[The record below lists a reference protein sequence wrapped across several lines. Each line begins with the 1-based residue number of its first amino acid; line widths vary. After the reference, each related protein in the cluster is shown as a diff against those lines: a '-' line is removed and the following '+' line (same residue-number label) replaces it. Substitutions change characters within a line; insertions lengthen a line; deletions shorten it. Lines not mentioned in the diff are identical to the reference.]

1 MGGGNNKTSKTSLN
15 SAVRNTP
22 SASPTRHQK
31 DYEYHMILGKT
42 GRPIFAKDKDKHETP
57 APAYYRPEVFEA
69 YQSKT
74 RFNESRR
81 SIPKQERF
89 IETAHFRFADDKT
102 IPNQPPRANKQVCYA
117 ELEKRF
123 EPGPGYYED
132 SMMKHKRQVL
142 HSIPSQ
148 DRNLLVNPQ
157 KSKSDAPG
165 PQSYDL
171 VTGLSMTS
179 STKQIVPEHR
189 IRSKQISPQPSVQ
202 EFMEQQ
208 QMRVAGNASAARPKQ
223 KSANDDLMKK

>member
-1 MGGGNNKTSKTSLN
+1 
-15 SAVRNTP
+15 
-22 SASPTRHQK
+22 
-31 DYEYHMILGKT
+31 
-42 GRPIFAKDKDKHETP
+42 
-57 APAYYRPEVFEA
+57 
-69 YQSKT
+69 
-74 RFNESRR
+74 
-81 SIPKQERF
+81 
-89 IETAHFRFADDKT
+89 
-102 IPNQPPRANKQVCYA
+102 
-117 ELEKRF
+117 
-123 EPGPGYYED
+123 
-132 SMMKHKRQVL
+132 MMKHKRQVL

-223 KSANDDLMKK
+223 KSTNDDLMKK